1 MSLKEKILKNKK
13 LAVIIGAT
21 ALVCVVALVV
31 ILLVCC
37 DGKGSDKNSGSG
49 KENGKTTSTVN
60 DSKEDE
66 STKDVEED
74 DSTEGK
80 ASEETTTEEA
90 TKDSSN
96 NDSSNN
102 SGTGDNSSSEIN
114 RDELS
119 INDGAILH
127 CWNWS
132 YNNIKLHMQEIAQ
145 AGYIAIQ
152 TSPVQQPK
160 DYTYEGTVYNSV
172 GTPNGTGGS
181 DGQWWK
187 LYQPVTFNICDNG
200 QTWLGTKKEF
210 TEMCAEAEKYGVS
223 VIVDV
228 VANHLGN
235 ITGWKNSMSDITPQ
249 VGTYWKEDMLT
260 DKTYWHINDYQCW
273 MSDGRLHLVLGTIGM
288 PDLNTS
294 DKRVQNMVL
303 DFLKECV
310 DCGAD
315 GFRFDA
321 AKHIETPDDSADIAS
336 DFWPTVIDGI
346 RNYADHELF
355 IYGEIL
361 NTPGDNFSISNYT
374 KFMSVTDSATGD
386 NRRNDVRYDNA
397 SSAANGGYSYDAS
410 KVVVWNE
417 SHDTYVGAGSS
428 YLADD
433 VMAKQTW
440 AIVASRKEAVDRKSV
455 V

>member
-1 MSLKEKILKNKK
+1 MSVPVLSEQI
-13 LAVIIGAT
+13 T
-21 ALVCVVALVV
+21 VALP
-31 ILLVCC
+31 
-37 DGKGSDKNSGSG
+37 N
-49 KENGKTTSTVN
+49 
-60 DSKEDE
+60 
-66 STKDVEED
+66 

-200 QTWLGTKKEF
+200 QTWLGTKK
-210 TEMCAEAEKYGVS
+210 
-223 VIVDV
+223 
-228 VANHLGN
+228 
-235 ITGWKNSMSDITPQ
+235 
-249 VGTYWKEDMLT
+249 
-260 DKTYWHINDYQCW
+260 
-273 MSDGRLHLVLGTIGM
+273 
-288 PDLNTS
+288 
-294 DKRVQNMVL
+294 
-303 DFLKECV
+303 
-310 DCGAD
+310 
-315 GFRFDA
+315 
-321 AKHIETPDDSADIAS
+321 SA
-336 DFWPTVIDGI
+336 
-346 RNYADHELF
+346 
-355 IYGEIL
+355 
-361 NTPGDNFSISNYT
+361 
-374 KFMSVTDSATGD
+374 
-386 NRRNDVRYDNA
+386 
-397 SSAANGGYSYDAS
+397 
-410 KVVVWNE
+410 
-417 SHDTYVGAGSS
+417 
-428 YLADD
+428 
-433 VMAKQTW
+433 
-440 AIVASRKEAVDRKSV
+440 
-455 V
+455 